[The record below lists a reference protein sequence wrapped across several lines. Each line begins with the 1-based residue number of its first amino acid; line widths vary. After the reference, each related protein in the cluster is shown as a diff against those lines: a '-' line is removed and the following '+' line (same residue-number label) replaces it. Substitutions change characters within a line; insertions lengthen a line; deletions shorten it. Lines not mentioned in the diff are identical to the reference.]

1 VTSTAGPAAAIA
13 AANAAVIAA
22 DHAAA
27 AAVGPAPKVGRCKAK
42 PV

>member
-1 VTSTAGPAAAIA
+1 MA

-27 AAVGPAPKVGRCKAK
+27 AAVGAAPKVGRCYTCRE
-42 PV
+42 